1 MNKIQDTDNMFS
13 VFVLIKKK
21 INYTWTKFVSKYEEI
36 NIRELEL
43 WLD

>member
-1 MNKIQDTDNMFS
+1 MNKIQDTDNSIQYCCFN
-13 VFVLIKKK
+13 KK
-21 INYTWTKFVSKYEEI
+21 INYTWTKFVSKHEER